1 MKKDSMANKKLLTD
15 SNHLLLS
22 LKEVMDELIRE
33 SEGLPLDVRQTL
45 VQARDATWKAFRE
58 GQEKIN
64 DAVK

>member
-1 MKKDSMANKKLLTD
+1 MKKDSSATKKLLTH
-15 SNHLLLS
+15 SNHPLLS
-22 LKEVMDELIRE
+22 LKEVMDELIKE
-33 SEGLPLDVRQTL
+33 AEGLSLDVRQTL

>member
-22 LKEVMDELIRE
+22 LKEVLDELIRE
-33 SEGLPLDVRQTL
+33 AESLPLDVRQTL
-45 VQARDATWKAFRE
+45 VLARDATWKAFRE

>member
-1 MKKDSMANKKLLTD
+1 MKDKITNKKLLTE
-15 SNHLLLS
+15 SNHPLLS
-22 LKEVMDELIRE
+22 LKEVLDELIKEAE
-33 SEGLPLDVRQTL
+33 SLPIDVRQTL

>member
-1 MKKDSMANKKLLTD
+1 MKTDSRGGRKLLTD
-15 SNHLLLS
+15 SNFLLLS
-22 LKEVMDELIRE
+22 LKTVMDQLIKE
-33 SEGLPLDVRQTL
+33 AEGLPLDVRQTL

>member
-1 MKKDSMANKKLLTD
+1 MKKDSMGGRKLLTD
-15 SNHLLLS
+15 SNFLLLS
-22 LKEVMDELIRE
+22 LKTVMDQLIKE
-33 SEGLPLDVRQTL
+33 AEGLPLDVRQTL